1 MDVDNNKYTDYWM
14 GHWSLILGHGKKN
27 IKEALQKQIEKSWMY
42 GTVNEQTIKLSELIS
57 KAVPVAEKIRY
68 VTSGTE
74 ATMYAVRLAR
84 SITGK
89 KIIAK

>member
-1 MDVDNNKYTDYWM
+1 
-14 GHWSLILGHGKKN
+14 
-27 IKEALQKQIEKSWMY
+27 MY
-42 GTVNEQTIKLSELIS
+42 GTVNEQTVLLSELIS

-84 SITGK
+84 SVTVGTAIEVADDFGYRQLAAPVK
-89 KIIAK
+89 GFGDHGSYGSAIVHVR